1 MVMII
6 EKIDIH
12 FSYIRD
18 NFDFVQNTGVI
29 LYNNFVYEMVPES
42 LHIQTEFVQ
51 RHLGYWGMGE
61 GFNFYLNCV
70 IKFTNGL
77 CMGSPSSDGDGFF

>member
-1 MVMII
+1 
-6 EKIDIH
+6 
-12 FSYIRD
+12 
-18 NFDFVQNTGVI
+18 
-29 LYNNFVYEMVPES
+29 MVPES

-77 CMGSPSSDGDGFF
+77 CMGCPSSDGDGFF